1 MEKNGNYLLENSKT
15 YKSDLSWIDCFYN
28 DDAIRIINDLL
39 TQQIKEEIE
48 NEIDKEI
55 AQYLMPNNSWNIS
68 DDEYTW
74 EITQKSDAIANS
86 KPYDYEKWNR

>member
-1 MEKNGNYLLENSKT
+1 MENFSNYLIENSKT
-15 YKSDLSWIDCFYN
+15 YKSDLSWIDNNYN
-28 DDAIRIINDLL
+28 DVAMQILSDLL
-39 TQQIKEEIE
+39 TPRIKEEIE

-55 AQYLMPNNSWNIS
+55 AQYLMSNNSWNIS

-74 EITQKSDAIANS
+74 EIMQKSDAIANS